1 MERDDIIEYSLDSH
15 HSEEAGVKIRK
26 RIWVVTGILTAI
38 TFVEVIVGVLFS
50 KTVLAVNY
58 PESAHS
64 IWGFIKIGY
73 IALTVWKA
81 RFIVLE
87 FMHLGEERKSLR
99 KVILYPYLF
108 FILYLIFILITE
120 AIAVDAVNFNP

>member
-1 MERDDIIEYSLDSH
+1 MERDDIIEYSLDAH

-26 RIWVVTGILTAI
+26 RIMVVTVILTAI
-38 TFVEVIVGVLFS
+38 TVAEVLVGAFFS
-50 KTVLAVNY
+50 KTVLADWDNGETVWNL
-58 PESAHS
+58 
-64 IWGFIKIGY
+64 IKFGY
-73 IALTVWKA
+73 IVLTVIKA

-108 FILYLIFILITE
+108 FIMYLIFICITE